1 LKLILRLP
9 SGTHARLCPYCYGKV
24 TTFFSAPQAFLSPE
38 TTYGNF
44 MPLMATYLL
53 DDPAT
58 APLARLT
65 RRTFLPVEVSAIY
78 ASLGE
83 S

>member
-1 LKLILRLP
+1 MHCKFTNFPALL
-9 SGTHARLCPYCYGKV
+9 
-24 TTFFSAPQAFLSPE
+24 QAFSKPE

-44 MPLMATYLL
+44 LPLMATY
-53 DDPAT
+53 PAKMF
-58 APLARLT
+58 ARLT

-83 S
+83 P